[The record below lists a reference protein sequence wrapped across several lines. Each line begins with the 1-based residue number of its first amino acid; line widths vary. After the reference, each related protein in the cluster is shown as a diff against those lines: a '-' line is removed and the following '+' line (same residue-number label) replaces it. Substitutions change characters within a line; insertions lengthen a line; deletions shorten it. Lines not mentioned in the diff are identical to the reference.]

1 MPHWIGEF
9 ITPLGLAHWLM
20 QDGSRQVNKGVYLAT
35 NSFTLEDCNFLS
47 NILKEKYNL
56 KSTVVKT
63 GCAGQW
69 RISIWKQSMPD
80 LVRLV
85 KPYIIDEMKYKLL
98 GYI

>member
-1 MPHWIGEF
+1 
-9 ITPLGLAHWLM
+9 M

-63 GCAGQW
+63 GCAGQ
-69 RISIWKQSMPD
+69 
-80 LVRLV
+80 
-85 KPYIIDEMKYKLL
+85 
-98 GYI
+98 